1 MNKIKTHTTSFNSF
15 SNMKN
20 SWDSYKHV
28 SYDKNFDVHTTVI
41 NKNRY
46 VRKDLLNQAL
56 TSLYIS
62 QAVEKS

>member
-20 SWDSYKHV
+20 SWDSYKYV

-46 VRKDLLNQAL
+46 VRKDLLN
-56 TSLYIS
+56 
-62 QAVEKS
+62 

>member
-20 SWDSYKHV
+20 SWDDYKSV
-28 SYDKNFDVHTTVI
+28 SYNHNYDAHTTVK

>member
-46 VRKDLLNQAL
+46 VRKDLLN
-56 TSLYIS
+56 
-62 QAVEKS
+62 